1 MSWSYGGQTISQPG
15 VIVQSDNSGISAPAN
30 TNTRE
35 LVLIGKSGGGK
46 PKTVLS
52 FSDPTAASL
61 ALQSGEG
68 LTAVLR
74 AMNPSTDPA
83 RTPGTVKFVRVDPAE
98 QSIYNVVNASTAV
111 VSLTSVDYGDYTKQI
126 STQVQAGTIRGL
138 KATVTLG
145 TTSLS
150 QDNLYLSLLTVQ
162 YTGADAS
169 ALLNVSNSAGNITGS
184 SGVLSSEALKWTASF
199 ATYTTVQQLVNFINS
214 QAGWVAV
221 ITTANPNSPTAASM
235 DDQAATACK
244 ATAGTV
250 TGTLQA
256 LVNWYNTTGI
266 VTATR
271 GANTGLLPTAMS
283 APAYLTGGTNGTV
296 TNNEWAAAFT
306 ALQNEP
312 LARIIVP
319 LTDTAAIHA
328 MGDAHCKYMSQTNIR
343 NNRVQLVGGA
353 AGETPTQVL
362 ARVQALNSK
371 RTELIWPGI
380 QDIDPITFLL
390 TTYPPYMAAAQAAAI
405 LSSLP
410 ITNALTRQVIACKGL
425 EGTLQ
430 STLQSSDYDN
440 LVNGGVTAIKFFQN
454 TQGNAFRFVR
464 SVTTW
469 LQDTNLVNVEISVVC
484 NQDYVNIR
492 VGDAVDALIGQDG
505 SPIGVGNVNAA
516 IDATCRNLFEQGAL
530 VGDTLADAY
539 NNIQVQLSNGVFTAS
554 YNATIPAPMNFGGIT
569 TKFGLYSSA
578 VAAS

>member
-52 FSDPTAASL
+52 FSDPTAARNV
-61 ALQSGEG
+61 LQSGEG

-98 QSIYNVVNASTAV
+98 QSIYNVLNSATTVAALASTG
-111 VSLTSVDYGDYTKQI
+111 YGLYTKQI
-126 STQVQAGTIRGL
+126 STQVQTGTLRGL
-138 KATVTLG
+138 KGTVTLG
-145 TTSLS
+145 TTALS
-150 QDNLYLSLLTVQ
+150 QDNIYQSLLTIQ
-162 YTGADAS
+162 YTGSDAS
-169 ALLNVSNSAGNITGS
+169 ALTTVSNSAGSITGS
-184 SGVLSSEALKWTASF
+184 SGALASETLKWTASF
-199 ATYTTVQQLVNFINS
+199 ATYTTVQQLINYINA
-214 QAGWVAV
+214 QAGWLAV
-221 ITTANPNSPTAASM
+221 ITTASPNSASTDAL

-244 ATAGTV
+244 TTAATV

-256 LVNWYNTTGI
+256 LINWYNTTGI
-266 VTATR
+266 VTAAR
-271 GANTGLLPTAMS
+271 GTNTGLLPTAMS
-283 APAYLTGGTNGTV
+283 APAYMTGGTNGTT
-296 TNNEWAAAFT
+296 TNDDWAAAYT

-312 LARIIVP
+312 LARILVP
-319 LTDTAAIHA
+319 ITGAAAIHA
-328 MGDAHCKYMSQTNIR
+328 MGDAHCKYMSQSNIR
-343 NNRVQLVGGA
+343 NDRVQIIGGV
-353 AGETPTQVL
+353 AGETPTQAL
-362 ARVQALNSK
+362 ARAQALNSR

-380 QDIDPITFLL
+380 QDVDPITFAL
-390 TTYPPYMAAAQAAAI
+390 TTYPPYMVAAQAAAI
-405 LSSLP
+405 LSSLA
-410 ITNALTRQVIACKGL
+410 ITNAMTRQAISCKGL
-425 EGTLQ
+425 EGNLQ
-430 STLQSSDYDN
+430 STLNKSDYDS
-440 LVNGGVTAIKFFQN
+440 LVDGGVTAIKFFQN
-454 TQGNAFRFVR
+454 SQGNAFRFVR

-484 NQDYVNIR
+484 NEDYVNIM

-505 SPIGVGNVNAA
+505 SPIGAGNVNAA
-516 IDATCRNLFEQGAL
+516 IDATCRRLFNDKII
-530 VGDTLADAY
+530 VGDTLAQAY
-539 NNIQVQLSNGVFTAS
+539 NNIQVQLSNGIFTAS